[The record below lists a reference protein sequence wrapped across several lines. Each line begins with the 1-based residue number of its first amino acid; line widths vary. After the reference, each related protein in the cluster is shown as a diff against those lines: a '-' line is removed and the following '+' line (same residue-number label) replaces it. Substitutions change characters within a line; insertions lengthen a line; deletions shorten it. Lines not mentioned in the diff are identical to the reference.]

1 MGENMSLKSVGLAA
15 KSIGYV
21 TWAFDGVIRLASK
34 VGKRGY
40 EIVSNKPKYSV
51 EILVGDRHIELKDD
65 ITAKQVNDIL
75 KTMNTVDSISI
86 VVRKYRI

>member
-1 MGENMSLKSVGLAA
+1 MSLKKIGLAA

-21 TWAFDGVIRLASK
+21 TWAFDGVIKLVSK

-86 VVRKYRI
+86 VVRKYRV

>member
-1 MGENMSLKSVGLAA
+1 MSLKSIGLAA

-21 TWAFDGVIRLASK
+21 TWAFDGVIRLVGKA
-34 VGKRGY
+34 GKRGY

-86 VVRKYRI
+86 VVRKYRV

>member
-1 MGENMSLKSVGLAA
+1 MSLKSIGLAA

-21 TWAFDGVIRLASK
+21 TWAFDGVIKLVSK
-34 VGKRGY
+34 IGKRSY